1 MESSKSSKKQ
11 DFKGIAESKV
21 EQKKAV
27 QDESSEDIVSNE
39 LKRDHRIMV
48 LPVEQIQDNPHQP
61 RRNFD
66 ETALNDLAASIKT
79 HGLLNPILVEA
90 KDGEYTLVGGER
102 RLRAC
107 KNLGHETIRAILITA
122 DPEVVSII
130 DNLQREDLHPMER
143 SLAVRKL
150 YEKYDKSAQ
159 RVAEVISTSENTVQ
173 RLLKLSSLPVRI
185 AEVTEDSDIEKRIT
199 NNRIPLR
206 EFYEL
211 MRIEDNTALAQR
223 FEQMERKYSK
233 VPTVE
238 PIRRRAV
245 KVQDELDK
253 CLTLVK
259 KIGLEIS
266 AIEDKKEDKR
276 LDTLRQELEEIL
288 HKIVEMQSSLLVS
301 D

>member
-173 RLLKLSSLPVRI
+173 RLLKLSSLPVRF

>member
-150 YEKYDKSAQ
+150 YEKYDNSAQ

-211 MRIEDNTALAQR
+211 MRIEDNTALVQR

-288 HKIVEMQSSLLVS
+288 HKIVEMQSSILVS

>member
-211 MRIEDNTALAQR
+211 MRIEDNTALVQR